1 MIVPVRLGYL
11 YIQRSPLTIPAGAD
25 MQAFRATA
33 VGAALLVSATVGAQ
47 GSGGVAPKKHANAS
61 KPVSAAAIAAPA
73 KAVAPAAAVDSGVT
87 VNEFMTYDPAAKSVS
102 LKLFAAHGSVNGG
115 MNFNGASNGN
125 ATITVPVGW
134 TVSWMF
140 KNEDAIPHSA
150 IVLANKM
157 PFPAQPQDPAI
168 PRAYTQDV
176 TGGLPT
182 GGTDQTTFKA
192 SPAGQYVI
200 ACGVP
205 GHAPSGMWIRFDVS
219 ADAKSPTYTQK

>member
-1 MIVPVRLGYL
+1 
-11 YIQRSPLTIPAGAD
+11 
-25 MQAFRATA
+25 MQGFRTAT
-33 VGAALLVSATVGAQ
+33 VGAALLVSTIASAQ
-47 GSGGVAPKKHANAS
+47 GSGGVAPKKHVRAS
-61 KPVSAAAIAAPA
+61 HAAPA
-73 KAVAPAAAVDSGVT
+73 TAAAPAASASATSTAASSATSDSSVK
-87 VNEFMTYDPAAKSVS
+87 VNEFMSYDPAAKTVS

-115 MNFNGASNGN
+115 MNFNGASNGGS
-125 ATITVPVGW
+125 TITVPVGW
-134 TVSWMF
+134 TVSWNF

-168 PRAYTQDV
+168 PRAYTNDV

-182 GGTDQTTFKA
+182 NGTDQTTFKA
-192 SPAGQYVI
+192 STAGQYLI

-219 ADAKSPTYTQK
+219 ADAKVPSYTGK

>member
-1 MIVPVRLGYL
+1 
-11 YIQRSPLTIPAGAD
+11 
-25 MQAFRATA
+25 MQAFRVTA

-73 KAVAPAAAVDSGVT
+73 PAAAPTAAVPPAAAVDSGVT
-87 VNEFMTYDPAAKSVS
+87 VNEFMTYDPAAKSVA

-125 ATITVPVGW
+125 ATITVPAGW
-134 TVSWMF
+134 KVSWLF

-150 IVLANKM
+150 IVLANKQ
-157 PFPAQPQDPAI
+157 PFPAQPQVPAI
-168 PRAYTQDV
+168 PRAYTNDV
-176 TGGLPT
+176 TAGLPT
-182 GGTDQTTFKA
+182 NGTDQTTFTA

-205 GHAPSGMWIRFDVS
+205 GHAPSGMWINFNVS
-219 ADAKSPTYTQK
+219 ADAKVPTYTQK